1 MHPSSHIREIPCFI
15 FLPPFFIIPHISY
28 PGMLHLTHL
37 IIRHTNLCLP
47 HYKTDRL
54 ITNQGALSEQ
64 VTEVINIDIG

>member
-1 MHPSSHIREIPCFI
+1 
-15 FLPPFFIIPHISY
+15 
-28 PGMLHLTHL
+28 MLHLTHL

-64 VTEVINIDIG
+64 VTEVINMDIG